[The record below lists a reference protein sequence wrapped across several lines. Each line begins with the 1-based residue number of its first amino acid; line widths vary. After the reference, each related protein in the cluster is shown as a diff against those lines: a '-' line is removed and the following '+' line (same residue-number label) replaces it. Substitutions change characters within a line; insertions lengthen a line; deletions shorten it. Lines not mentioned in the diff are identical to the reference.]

1 LPQVNRKAAV
11 LAECL
16 LVSVASMAVMA
27 LIYPDMF
34 LTAQV
39 RFTAGHDIM
48 VPHQSAWVHAGYFLR
63 DGVQLWSRHD
73 QMNQAFIHL
82 GTGFL
87 GLTGIVEGALF
98 AQLAGLFDRPGEA
111 FQYFHPWVFFSL
123 AALFRTAG
131 GLALL
136 CLYPIP
142 RWARVLA
149 LIVMN
154 TVLAGPT
161 YNGLMVG
168 FLYSLAPLVLYFFIV
183 FFRCV
188 SLRSFL
194 WVVLALGL
202 AFAQAPLMA
211 IGYFYMPIHLFVFC
225 AAVAFGWWAIVAR
238 RSGVPGPVL
247 EKPGGRRRDWL
258 VLGLGFA
265 ALAVILAMNVNYL
278 RILSE
283 TFYIYGSGLTG
294 TSGRFDNML
303 SPMAFLT
310 SGGTGANMREM
321 ASFVLDFTENRWW
334 YSWHFF
340 GAAVLGLSLIGLTH
354 GRHRERW
361 IFGMAFILVVLAQFP
376 RSLTSF
382 GLPAHLIL
390 GFTDPTAF
398 IIGGFHMS
406 MMVSFYLLVVPVGL
420 GIAALRQRVQLPAPE
435 GRVPMADSV
444 CTALLLAGA
453 IYALVALPLLS
464 GVVEAGIFL
473 VLALCLNAPRIAFLR
488 PAPRMRLLALAPLLV
503 VLVDL
508 GGYSMYLY
516 DVPYTGDRIQQR
528 DFEGIQ
534 SVDGPVINP
543 VVIDYQNPATLGFPR
558 HLRIADFPAAVNT
571 DPGFPS
577 SQAYYWSLQ
586 TYVGAHYNTVF
597 QGRVF
602 YPPRTYE
609 MRHVQYAEA
618 TNYTERENEDTR
630 SPEGQAI
637 WPLLAG
643 DNRAAYFVPVG
654 VDGAQ
659 VTLRSFLAADAA
671 RWAVVLT
678 APDGTAVDGALA
690 ALPVEAPELA
700 ELPNEARTY
709 RLTLA
714 DASQRPRDGFVEYSL
729 SLPDGFPAYIATNLF
744 SDDRNAIR
752 LTIDGRELA
761 PAQGYLI
768 RPDTFDV
775 RNVATDRLVV
785 ALEADQPADTALEL
799 RVTIDGLVKDVAP
812 NTNDTTGLHIV
823 APADG
828 WLVWRMPYEEGWR
841 ATVSGETV
849 PVSLANHTGM
859 AVPVSQGPNYVEFSY
874 KTGPDDCCTRQLVQA
889 HLFASPLL
897 ALLVLGMALFGTAA
911 GYGRPRFPEAEDAAD
926 GQAS

>member
-1 LPQVNRKAAV
+1 VNRKTA
-11 LAECL
+11 L
-16 LVSVASMAVMA
+16 LVEYVLVVVGSMAIMA
-27 LIYPDMF
+27 LVYPDMF

-39 RFTAGHDIM
+39 RFTSGHDIM
-48 VPHQSAWVHAGYFLR
+48 IPHQSAWVHAGYFLR

-82 GTGFL
+82 GTGFQ
-87 GLTGIVEGALF
+87 GMTGIVEGALF

-111 FQYFHPWVFFSL
+111 FQHFHPWAFFSL
-123 AALFRTAG
+123 AAFFRTAG

-154 TVLAGPT
+154 TVLAQQT
-161 YNGLMVG
+161 YHGLMVG
-168 FLYSLAPLVLYFFIV
+168 FLYSLAPLVLYFLVV

-188 SLRSFL
+188 SLTSFL

-202 AFAQAPLMA
+202 AFAQAPLLA
-211 IGYFYMPIHLFVFC
+211 IGYFYMPLHLFIVC
-225 AAVAFGWWAIVAR
+225 AVVAFGWWAMKAR
-238 RSGVPGPVL
+238 RAGTPEPSL
-247 EKPGGRRRDWL
+247 ERPGGRSRNWL

-278 RILSE
+278 RILNE

-303 SPMAFLT
+303 SPIAFLT
-310 SGGTGANMREM
+310 SGGAGANMREM
-321 ASFVLDFTENRWW
+321 MPFVLDFTENRWW
-334 YSWHFF
+334 FSWHFI
-340 GAAVLGLSLIGLTH
+340 GAAALGLSLIGLTH

-361 IFGMAFILVVLAQFP
+361 IFGAAFVLVVLAQFP
-376 RSLTSF
+376 RTLTSF

-406 MMVSFYLLVVPVGL
+406 MMVSGYLLVVPIGL
-420 GIAALRQRVQLPAPE
+420 GIAALRQRVQASVPE
-435 GRVPMADSV
+435 GRVPMVDRVA
-444 CTALLLAGA
+444 TALLLAWA
-453 IYALVALPLLS
+453 VYALVALPLLS

-473 VLALCLNAPRIAFLR
+473 ALALCLNAPRVAALR
-488 PAPRMRLLALAPLLV
+488 PARRLRWLAAVPMLV

-508 GGYSMYLY
+508 GGYSMYLF

-543 VVIDYQNPATLGFPR
+543 VVIDYQNPATLAYQAHF
-558 HLRIADFPAAVNT
+558 RIADFPASINT

-586 TYVGAHYNTVF
+586 TFVGAHYNTVF

-618 TNYTERENEDTR
+618 TNYSGRENEDTR

-637 WPLLAG
+637 WPLLVG

-654 VDGAQ
+654 VDGTQ
-659 VTLRSFLAADAA
+659 VSLRSFLAADAA

-678 APDGTAVDGALA
+678 AVDGASVDGVRA
-690 ALPVEAPELA
+690 ALPAVAPELA
-700 ELPNEARTY
+700 ELPDETRTF

-714 DASQRPRDGFVEYSL
+714 DARQRPRAGFVEFSVA
-729 SLPDGFPAYIATNLF
+729 LPDGFPAYMATNLF
-744 SDDRNAIR
+744 SVDRDTIR

-768 RPDTFDV
+768 RPDTFDI

-785 ALEADQPADTALEL
+785 ALPGDQPADTVIELE
-799 RVTIDGLVKDVAP
+799 VTIDGLVKDVAP
-812 NTNDTTGLHIV
+812 NTNDVTGLHIV
-823 APADG
+823 APSDG

-841 ATVSGETV
+841 ATVNGDAV

-859 AVPVSQGPNYVEFSY
+859 AVPVSQGPNHVEFSY

-897 ALLVLGMALFGTAA
+897 ALLVLGMALAGAVAGT
-911 GYGRPRFPEAEDAAD
+911 GRPRKDSVHRAD
-926 GQAS
+926 GPSA